1 MSGRLMTS
9 NDHQISLTAALAVAA
24 TCDGGPVTYLILT
37 LRLNGFGGD
46 RVCRGLI
53 EQMKAGSLIEIDQ
66 QKDRADR
73 RTKTVTVT
81 DSGWEA
87 LRRLTER
94 LSFLTSARSGQAS
107 KRQAA

>member
-1 MSGRLMTS
+1 MIPRALTAGA
-9 NDHQISLTAALAVAA
+9 HQISLTAALAVAA
-24 TCDGGPVTYLILT
+24 SCDGGPVTYLILT

-53 EQMKAGSLIEIDQ
+53 EQMKSNLLIEIDQ

-81 DSGWEA
+81 DCGWES
-87 LRRLTER
+87 LRDLTQR
-94 LSFLTSARSGQAS
+94 LSLLTSEQSVRVS

>member
-66 QKDRADR
+66 QKDLIAGR
-73 RTKTVTVT
+73 RP
-81 DSGWEA
+81 S
-87 LRRLTER
+87 R
-94 LSFLTSARSGQAS
+94 
-107 KRQAA
+107 

>member
-1 MSGRLMTS
+1 MSERLMTS

-81 DSGWEA
+81 DLGWEA